1 MRRPIGSNIRDDK
14 RDFFWQDLVVTA
26 RTCRRNPIET
36 ISQLQNILH
45 EQLRVEA
52 DRLGRESGFIQ
63 RERKLDGH
71 TFVQGLVFGFQAN
84 PASTYC
90 ELSQGLAMQGKPIS
104 PQGLEQRFSKRS
116 ADFMQAVLESMVKVV
131 IQGQPIAMPVIE
143 RFKGVYIR
151 DSSIIGLPS
160 SLNEIWRGNGN
171 SSGESA
177 ALKLQVCLN
186 YSTGQ
191 VAGPVLQAGRAHD
204 RTSPFQDEALPVGAL
219 RLADLGYFD
228 LDSFVLDN
236 QRGVYWIS
244 RLKTGTIVYDAM
256 GSRLDLLA
264 WLQASDEVQRDVP
277 IQMGAKHVLPC
288 RLIVQRVPQE
298 VVEQRRR
305 RLRDYARKKQV
316 PLRAETLALAAWT
329 LVITNVPAES
339 LSLDEILLLLRV
351 RWQVELLFK
360 LWKDQAKVDEWR
372 SQNPWRIL
380 TEIYAKLIGLVISQ
394 WIFQTTLWSFPNRS
408 LTRAI
413 RVIQKFAPL
422 IACTFD
428 DPPTLLRVLE
438 RLRASLPVASRID
451 CRQSKPGTWQ
461 RLLEFERLDG
471 LC

>member
-1 MRRPIGSNIRDDK
+1 M
-14 RDFFWQDLVVTA
+14 VVTT

-36 ISQLQNILH
+36 ISQLQNILY
-45 EQLRVEA
+45 EQLGVEA

-84 PASTYC
+84 PASTYS
-90 ELSQGLAMQGKPIS
+90 ELSQGLAMQGKLIS

-116 ADFMQAVLESMVKVV
+116 ADFMQAILESLVEVV
-131 IQGQPIAMPVIE
+131 IQGQSIAMPVIE
-143 RFKGVYIR
+143 RFNGVYIR

-160 SLNEIWRGNGN
+160 SLKEIWRGNGN
-171 SSGESA
+171 SAGESA

-204 RTSPFQDEALPVGAL
+204 LTSPFQDEALPVGAL

-236 QRGVYWIS
+236 QRGIYWIS

-256 GSRLDLLA
+256 GNRLDLLV
-264 WLQASDEVQRDVP
+264 WLQASDEDQRDVP
-277 IQMGAKHVLPC
+277 IQIGAKHLLPC

-298 VVEQRRR
+298 VAEQRRR

-329 LVITNVPAES
+329 LVITNIPEGS
-339 LSLDEILLLLRV
+339 LSIDEVLLLLRV

-360 LWKDQAKVDEWR
+360 LWKDRAKVDEWR

-394 WIFQTTLWSFPNRS
+394 WIFQIALWSFPNRS

-422 IACTFD
+422 IACSFD
-428 DPPTLLRVLE
+428 DPVALSRVFE
-438 RLRASLPVASRID
+438 RLIQSLPVASCID
-451 CRQSKPGTWQ
+451 SRLSNPSTWQ
-461 RLLEFERLDG
+461 RLLEFERSDS